1 MTPHV
6 SNLAGFSLA
15 SLEDT
20 EAFER
25 HLKAYVKVRTG
36 FDSLSHFSLR
46 NAREALADDPDAGR
60 IFAALIDLR
69 ISIALLETNAMAL
82 ERAFNSSVPFSEPD
96 SPTVS
101 VERSFQLRMDVHD
114 HSNAFVLRFRSV
126 WDKIMGILILRFA
139 PARYDWFCA
148 AKSKK
153 AAFRKVFQAH
163 PVIPEDFVQR
173 AEEIIQSFDDRLRTA
188 EAHGAGV
195 LRKSTFTW
203 IDLHDSPPMTLFGYW
218 NYFNEVA
225 HLVGAVFDSEVA
237 QARAAEPGARDA
249 A

>member
-1 MTPHV
+1 MSTHA
-6 SNLAGFSLA
+6 SNLAAFSLA
-15 SLEDT
+15 SDEDT

-25 HLKAYVKVRTG
+25 HLKTYVKHRTG
-36 FDSLSHFSLR
+36 FESLSHFSLR
-46 NAREALADDPDAGR
+46 NARAALADDPEAGR
-60 IFAALIDLR
+60 MFAALVDLR
-69 ISIALLETNAMAL
+69 ISIALLETNAIAL
-82 ERAFNSSVPFSEPD
+82 GRSFNDSVPFSEPG

-101 VERSFQLRMDVHD
+101 EERSFQLRMDMHD

-126 WDKIMGILILRFA
+126 WDKIMGVLVLRFE

-153 AAFRKVFQAH
+153 AAFRKVFKAH
-163 PVIPEDFVQR
+163 PVIPQAFVQR
-173 AEEIIQSFDDRLRTA
+173 AEEINQSFDDRLRTA

-203 IDLHDSPPMTLFGYW
+203 IDLHDSPPMTLLGYW
-218 NYFNEVA
+218 NFFNEVA
-225 HLVGAVFDSEVA
+225 HLVGAMFDKEVA
-237 QARAAEPGARDA
+237 RTRAAEAGTKDA